1 MYSLKEGSRFED
13 FALME
18 ALSEIIQTV
27 NKSTGMRL
35 VQLNFFVFQFLLGS
49 SELADWLDKR
59 LELVE
64 SWFQFFHMLLFLC
77 PGLTASIV
85 Q

>member
-35 VQLNFFVFQFLLGS
+35 VQLTFFVFLFLLGS
-49 SELADWLDKR
+49 SELAD
-59 LELVE
+59 
-64 SWFQFFHMLLFLC
+64 
-77 PGLTASIV
+77 
-85 Q
+85 

>member
-18 ALSEIIQTV
+18 ALSEIIQTM

-35 VQLNFFVFQFLLGS
+35 VQLNFLVVLYMLPLRS
-49 SELADWLDKR
+49 PKLAARFKK
-59 LELVE
+59 
-64 SWFQFFHMLLFLC
+64 
-77 PGLTASIV
+77 
-85 Q
+85 